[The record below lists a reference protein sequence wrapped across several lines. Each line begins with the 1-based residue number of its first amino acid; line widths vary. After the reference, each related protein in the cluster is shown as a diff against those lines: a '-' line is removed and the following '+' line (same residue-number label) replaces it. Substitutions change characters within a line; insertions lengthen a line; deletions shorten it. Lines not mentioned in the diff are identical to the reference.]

1 MFRLMKQIMTRH
13 QYFLLVL
20 TVIFV
25 LGQVGYTLRMPDY
38 MEMITELVETGSGT
52 SSDIVHSGLLMLGC
66 ALAAAASAILAQL
79 FSEKLSASFSRDL
92 RKKIYEH
99 IEAFSLAE
107 MDSFSTASLITRSTN
122 DVTQIQNFLSRGL
135 RFAIMAVTYAVW
147 AMVKI
152 ANHYPA
158 WTKLT
163 VIAMVFMWL
172 IIIFLINYAHP
183 RLRKRQEY
191 TDRLSRVLRENLT
204 GIYVIRANNA
214 EDYQEQKFEH
224 ENDVLAES
232 ERKAHHAMSLMRP
245 AIKFTSNMLMAGIYL
260 TGASM
265 IAAAGAAEQLTVFSS
280 MVVFSSYTASLIQS
294 FMNLNG
300 ALNMYPRAAI
310 SADRIKEVLSHSPSI
325 KDAADPVSP
334 APEGCLEFRHVSFT
348 YPGTRRKALDD
359 ICFKVEKGKTL
370 AIIGSTG
377 SGKTTL
383 VNLIPRL
390 YDADEGEILVDGVD
404 VKNIAQKELRS
415 RIGYAAQKA
424 TLLSGTVASNVHY
437 GKHESKM
444 DTHQALEIA
453 QAAEFTDRMEG
464 KDDAPIA
471 RGGSNVSGGQKQ
483 RISIA
488 RAILRTPEFYIFDDA
503 FSALD
508 YKTDRALRAA
518 LKKET
523 AGITTVLV
531 SQRIET
537 IRDADDIIVLDEG
550 RIVGQGTHSQLL
562 KNCSLYQQIAA
573 TQYTEA

>member
-66 ALAAAASAILAQL
+66 ALAAAASSILAQL

-147 AMVKI
+147 AMGKI

-204 GIYVIRANNA
+204 GIYVIRTNNA

-359 ICFKVEKGKTL
+359 ISFKVEKGKTL

-404 VKNIAQKELRS
+404 VKNIAQRDCAAASAMPPRKRRCFREPSLPTSITESMNQRWTPTRRWKSRRLPSLPTAWKERMMPRLPAADPMCPAARS
-415 RIGYAAQKA
+415 SASPSPVPFCARPSSISSMTPSPPLTTRRTAPCAQ
-424 TLLSGTVASNVHY
+424 
-437 GKHESKM
+437 
-444 DTHQALEIA
+444 
-453 QAAEFTDRMEG
+453 
-464 KDDAPIA
+464 P
-471 RGGSNVSGGQKQ
+471 
-483 RISIA
+483 
-488 RAILRTPEFYIFDDA
+488 
-503 FSALD
+503 
-508 YKTDRALRAA
+508 
-518 LKKET
+518 
-523 AGITTVLV
+523 
-531 SQRIET
+531 
-537 IRDADDIIVLDEG
+537 
-550 RIVGQGTHSQLL
+550 
-562 KNCSLYQQIAA
+562 
-573 TQYTEA
+573 

>member
-1 MFRLMKQIMTRH
+1 M
-13 QYFLLVL
+13 
-20 TVIFV
+20 
-25 LGQVGYTLRMPDY
+25 
-38 MEMITELVETGSGT
+38 
-52 SSDIVHSGLLMLGC
+52 
-66 ALAAAASAILAQL
+66 
-79 FSEKLSASFSRDL
+79 
-92 RKKIYEH
+92 
-99 IEAFSLAE
+99 
-107 MDSFSTASLITRSTN
+107 
-122 DVTQIQNFLSRGL
+122 
-135 RFAIMAVTYAVW
+135 
-147 AMVKI
+147 
-152 ANHYPA
+152 
-158 WTKLT
+158 
-163 VIAMVFMWL
+163 
-172 IIIFLINYAHP
+172 
-183 RLRKRQEY
+183 
-191 TDRLSRVLRENLT
+191 
-204 GIYVIRANNA
+204 
-214 EDYQEQKFEH
+214 
-224 ENDVLAES
+224 
-232 ERKAHHAMSLMRP
+232 
-245 AIKFTSNMLMAGIYL
+245 
-260 TGASM
+260 
-265 IAAAGAAEQLTVFSS
+265 
-280 MVVFSSYTASLIQS
+280 
-294 FMNLNG
+294 
-300 ALNMYPRAAI
+300 
-310 SADRIKEVLSHSPSI
+310 
-325 KDAADPVSP
+325 
-334 APEGCLEFRHVSFT
+334 
-348 YPGTRRKALDD
+348 
-359 ICFKVEKGKTL
+359 
-370 AIIGSTG
+370 
-377 SGKTTL
+377 
-383 VNLIPRL
+383 
-390 YDADEGEILVDGVD
+390 
-404 VKNIAQKELRS
+404 KNIAQKELRS